1 MLAKWRKEKGDLSD
15 VYRCYSCST
24 SWKKLRIE
32 QVNEVKRDK
41 GFEDDKRMVISPIL
55 FEN

>member
-1 MLAKWRKEKGDLSD
+1 MPGIIDLPKFNYED
-15 VYRCYSCST
+15 LEEIFAR
-24 SWKKLRIE
+24 WAG
-32 QVNEVKRDK
+32 N

>member
-1 MLAKWRKEKGDLSD
+1 MFIGVIRARPAA
-15 VYRCYSCST
+15 
-24 SWKKLRIE
+24 
-32 QVNEVKRDK
+32 N